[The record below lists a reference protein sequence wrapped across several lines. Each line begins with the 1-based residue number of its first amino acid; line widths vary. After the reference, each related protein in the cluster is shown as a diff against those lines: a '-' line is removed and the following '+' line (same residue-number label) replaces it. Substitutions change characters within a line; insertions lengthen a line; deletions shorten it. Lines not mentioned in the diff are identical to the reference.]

1 VSETT
6 EAGDEILELALDLRS
21 WVQVHQG
28 EHARLTPAGAD
39 PVTPPP
45 KPAPPVQAA
54 PPPPTPP
61 APPALTPREQDKAL
75 PLAASLSELGLQLAD
90 CTRCTLHEERTQV
103 VFGCGSAEAEIVFVG
118 EGPGRNEDLQGEPF
132 VGDAGVLL
140 NRIIENVLGLQRS
153 DVYICNVVK
162 CRPPGNRDPQPDEVS
177 TCSPFL
183 WQQLDFLEPVLVV
196 ALGRF
201 AAQTLLQT
209 SEGIG
214 RLRGRAHPFRDAVLL
229 ATYHPAYLLR
239 NPADKR
245 KVFEDMKLVRQVFQE
260 RTGRDLPDPPQHGVR
275 S

>member
-1 VSETT
+1 VSETLQPDT
-6 EAGDEILELALDLRS
+6 GDELLELALDLRR
-21 WVQVHQG
+21 WVQVYEG
-28 EHARLTPAGAD
+28 DHARLRPPGEDSAPETAVPTAD
-39 PVTPPP
+39 
-45 KPAPPVQAA
+45 APPV
-54 PPPPTPP
+54 TSN
-61 APPALTPREQDKAL
+61 K
-75 PLAASLSELGLQLAD
+75 PLARISSLAD
-90 CTRCTLHEERTQV
+90 LGESLQDCRSCTLHEQRTQV
-103 VFGCGSAEAEIVFVG
+103 VFGCGSHSAEIVFVG

-140 NRIIENVLGLQRS
+140 DRIIAGVLGLQRS

-162 CRPPGNRDPQPDEVS
+162 CRPPGNRDPLPDEVS

-183 WQQLDFLEPVLVV
+183 WQQLDFLKPVLVI

-214 RLRGRAHPFRDAVLL
+214 RLRGRVHPLGDCALL

-239 NPADKR
+239 NPGDKR
-245 KVFEDMKLVRQVFQE
+245 KVFDDMKLVRQVFQE
-260 RTGRDLPDPPQHGVR
+260 RTGRELPQPKARGER

>member
-1 VSETT
+1 MQPG
-6 EAGDEILELALDLRS
+6 AGDELLELALDLRR

-28 EHARLTPAGAD
+28 DHARLRPAGEEVI
-39 PVTPPP
+39 PGPE
-45 KPAPPVQAA
+45 PATAA
-54 PPPPTPP
+54 ATID
-61 APPALTPREQDKAL
+61 EAL
-75 PLAASLSELGLQLAD
+75 PTANHAVPTISSLGALGESLRD
-90 CTRCTLHEERTQV
+90 CRLCTLHEQRTQV
-103 VFGCGSAEAEIVFVG
+103 VFGCGSHSAEIVFVG
-118 EGPGRNEDLQGEPF
+118 EGPGRNEDIQGEPF
-132 VGDAGVLL
+132 VGEAGMLL
-140 NRIIENVLGLQRS
+140 DRILSGVLGLQRS
-153 DVYICNVVK
+153 DVYIANVVK
-162 CRPPGNRDPQPDEVS
+162 CRPPGNRDPLPDEVS

-214 RLRGRAHPFRDAVLL
+214 RLRGRVHPLGDIVLL

-239 NPADKR
+239 NPGDKR

-260 RTGRDLPDPPQHGVR
+260 RTGRELPQPKDRGER

>member
-1 VSETT
+1 VAS
-6 EAGDEILELALDLRS
+6 
-21 WVQVHQG
+21 
-28 EHARLTPAGAD
+28 
-39 PVTPPP
+39 
-45 KPAPPVQAA
+45 
-54 PPPPTPP
+54 
-61 APPALTPREQDKAL
+61 
-75 PLAASLSELGLQLAD
+75 SLSELGRQLSD
-90 CTRCTLHEERTQV
+90 CTRCALHEHRNQV
-103 VFGCGSAEAEIVFVG
+103 VFGTGSAAAEIVFVG

-132 VGDAGVLL
+132 VGDAGLLL

-162 CRPPGNRDPQPDEVS
+162 CRPPGNRDPAPDEVS

-183 WQQLDFLEPVLVV
+183 WQQLDFLKPVLVV

-209 SEGIG
+209 SDGIG
-214 RLRGRAHPFRDAVLL
+214 QLRGRVHPFRDAALL

-245 KVFEDMKLVRQVFQE
+245 KVFDDMKLARRVFQE
-260 RTGRDLPDPPQHGVR
+260 RTGRDLPEPPQAGAR